1 MSVLRFS
8 ILGLYL
14 LSAWLLV
21 TLRNADLTDARVRSP
36 ASALLTGFA
45 GLALH
50 AAILVR
56 LVPTSDGPDLSIA
69 NVLSMVGLQIALVA
83 VIAAFVPRFRGL
95 SATLLPVAGIAALA
109 SGLGDLTTAIEGL
122 SWEMKAHIAISVVAY
137 TLLSVGALIAVL
149 VWLQDRAL
157 RRRHRINWV
166 QVLPP
171 MESMEQVLFMTIHAG
186 VILLTLSVFS
196 GLIFV
201 DNVFAQHLVHKTLLS
216 IAALVVFG
224 VLLIGRWRMG
234 WRGRRA
240 IHLTLAGYAVL
251 ALGYFGSRIVL
262 EVLLDRQWG

>member
-1 MSVLRFS
+1 VLRFS

-21 TLRNADLTDARVRSP
+21 SLRNADLTDVRARSATP
-36 ASALLTGFA
+36 AILSGFA

-50 AAILVR
+50 ALLLAR
-56 LVPTSDGPDLSIA
+56 LIPTSEGPDLSIA
-69 NVLSMVGLQIALVA
+69 NVLSLVGIQIALVA

-95 SATLLPVAGIAALA
+95 GATLLPVAGVAALA
-109 SGLGDLTTAIEGL
+109 SGLGDLTTEIQGL
-122 SWEMKAHIAISVVAY
+122 SWEMKSHIAISVLAY

-157 RRRHRINWV
+157 RRRQRINWV

-171 MESMEQVLFMTIHAG
+171 MESMEQALFMTIHAG

-216 IAALVVFG
+216 ILALIVFG
-224 VLLIGRWRMG
+224 ILLVGRWRMG

-240 IHLTLAGYAVL
+240 IHWTLTGYAAL
-251 ALGYFGSRIVL
+251 ALGYFGSRVVL
-262 EVLLDRQWG
+262 EVLLNRQWG